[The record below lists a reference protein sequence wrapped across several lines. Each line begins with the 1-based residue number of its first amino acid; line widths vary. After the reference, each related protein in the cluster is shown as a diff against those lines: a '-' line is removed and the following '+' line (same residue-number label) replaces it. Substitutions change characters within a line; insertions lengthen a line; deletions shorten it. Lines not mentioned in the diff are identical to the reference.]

1 MTQSTMMN
9 LLKENRED
17 ELAALFS
24 RVRPHIRQLIEN
36 RLDKRL
42 LARVDASDIVQ
53 ETFVRANQSL
63 EAYLACPKMDPVT
76 WLRLIGKHLVAEV
89 HRHHFRAK
97 RTPDRELKSEGDYSN
112 DFLTEYLATSILSLS
127 SVLDRQDLILRIRS
141 TLEQL
146 PPADRE
152 IIEMRHVDELTLHE
166 SADILGITLEAA
178 KKRYQRALSRIRS
191 IVAPPE

>member
-1 MTQSTMMN
+1 MLN
-9 LLKENRED
+9 LLNGNRED

-36 RLDKRL
+36 RLDRRL

-63 EAYLACPKMDPVT
+63 ATYLASPKMDPVT

-97 RTPDRELKSEGDYSN
+97 RSPDRELNCDTDLST
-112 DFLTEYLATSILSLS
+112 DFLTEYLATSMLSLS
-127 SVLDRQDLILRIRS
+127 SILDRQEMVIKIRC

-146 PPADRE
+146 TPADRE
-152 IIEMRHVDELTLHE
+152 IIEMRHIDELTLQE